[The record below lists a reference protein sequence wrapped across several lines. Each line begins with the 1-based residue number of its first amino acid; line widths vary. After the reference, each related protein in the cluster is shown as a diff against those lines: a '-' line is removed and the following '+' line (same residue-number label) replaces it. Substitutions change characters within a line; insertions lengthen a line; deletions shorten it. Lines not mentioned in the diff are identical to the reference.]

1 MSKCH
6 KVFLGRR
13 NFKIINN
20 KKTEEIEDKII
31 KKLLQKMIKRSIQFM
46 VLIFKA

>member
-13 NFKIINN
+13 NFKITNN

-31 KKLLQKMIKRSIQFM
+31 KNYYKR
-46 VLIFKA
+46 